1 MTAVYVICAILFIV
15 GIYGVVVKKNLIKII
30 IGISLMV
37 QSVAVLLLSL
47 GYAEGVGEGLF
58 QTIGLITMIGGLG
71 VMSLMIITAI
81 RLYEKYGTFDVSEI
95 RRLRG

>member
-1 MTAVYVICAILFIV
+1 MTAVYALCAILFIV

-37 QSVAVLLLSL
+37 QSVAVFLLSL

-95 RRLRG
+95 RRLKG